1 MIELPEAITL
11 ANQAHNLLKGK
22 VVTEVYNATHLH
34 KFTFFNGDPLL
45 YGQMLIDKQVQ
56 SANGFGIFVDINFDD
71 NTILSISDGINMRY
85 GDINSKIPQKYQLLI
100 TFSDNTFLS
109 FTTSMYGSIYLFKN
123 SLDNKYRTLSIES
136 ISPLS
141 AEFDE
146 AYFDQLIAKEKK
158 NISIKALL
166 ASEQRIPGLC
176 NGVLQDILFNA
187 NIHHKSK
194 IHSLSDENKSNLFN
208 SLKTKLKE
216 MTERGGRD
224 TETDL
229 LGNKGKYKTIL
240 SRITY
245 GQPCIKCGNHI
256 QKEAYMGGSI
266 YYCPSCQQIQ

>member
-11 ANQAHNLLKGK
+11 AKQARILLKDK
-22 VVTEVYNATHLH
+22 VVTGVYNATHLH
-34 KFTFFNGDPLL
+34 KFTFFNGDPSL
-45 YGQMLIDKQVQ
+45 YGQMLIGKQVQ
-56 SANGFGIFVDINFDD
+56 SANGFGIFVDVNFND
-71 NTILSISDGINMRY
+71 NNILSISDGINMRY

-100 TFSDNTFLS
+100 TFNDNTFLS
-109 FTTSMYGSIYLFKN
+109 FTTSMYGAIALFKN
-123 SLDNKYRTLSIES
+123 NIDNKYRTLSLES

-141 AEFDE
+141 TEFDE
-146 AYFDQLIAKEKK
+146 NHFDQLITKEKK

-176 NGVLQDILFNA
+176 NGVLHDILFNA

-194 IHSLSDENKSNLFN
+194 IRSLSDENKSNLFS
-208 SLKTKLKE
+208 SLKNTLKE
-216 MTERGGRD
+216 MTEREGRD
-224 TETDL
+224 TESDL

-245 GQPCIKCGNHI
+245 GQPCIKCGDHI